1 MTPRICSGWS
11 ARSLRS
17 AEVSVQAPDAVV
29 MVRPQRF
36 VPNPETA
43 GDNAF
48 QSLPDATGDLIAQTA
63 YDEVTGAARLLTGAG
78 VTVHLFDDTDP
89 QRPDSVFP
97 NNWFSTHP
105 GGHVAL
111 FSMYAPNR
119 RTERRADIV
128 EMMKTN
134 YRVQQVIDYSGME
147 PDGLFLEGTG
157 AMVIDH
163 ELRLVYACRSRR
175 ADPVLLER
183 FCTMFGYE
191 PMVMDAVDQTGAPI
205 YHTNVM
211 MTIATEFAMVGLSL
225 IPDRRRREE
234 VASRLSA
241 RGRREI
247 IDLTASQI
255 ASFAGNA
262 IELQAHGRRILAL
275 SKRAL
280 SALRDD
286 QRAVIDRSCEIVA
299 LPVPTIELAGGS
311 VRCMI
316 AGLHLDARVKP
327 AQ

>member
-1 MTPRICSGWS
+1 
-11 ARSLRS
+11 
-17 AEVSVQAPDAVV
+17 

-36 VPNPETA
+36 LPNPETA
-43 GDNAF
+43 EDNAF
-48 QSLPDATGDLIAQTA
+48 QALPEFARDVVAQSA
-63 YDEVTGAARLLTGAG
+63 YDEVTDAARVLTEAG

-89 QRPDSVFP
+89 ERPDSVFP

-111 FSMYAPNR
+111 FPMYAPNR

-128 EMMKTN
+128 EMLKTN
-134 YRVQQVIDYSGME
+134 YRVQQVVDYSGME

-163 ELRLVYACRSRR
+163 ELRLVYVARSRR

-191 PMVMDAVDQTGAPI
+191 PMVMDAIDQTGAPI

-211 MTIATEFAMVGLSL
+211 MTIATDFAMVGLDL
-225 IPDRRRREE
+225 ITDRARRDE
-234 VASRLSA
+234 VAARLSA
-241 RGRREI
+241 RGRREV
-247 IDLTASQI
+247 IDLSAQQI

-262 IELQAHGRRILAL
+262 IELQADGRRILAL
-275 SKRAL
+275 STRAL
-280 SALRDD
+280 VSLRDD
-286 QRAVIDRSCEIVA
+286 QRAVIERSCEIIA
-299 LPVPTIELAGGS
+299 LPVSTIELAGGS

-316 AGLHLDARVKP
+316 AGLHLDSRNLV

>member
-1 MTPRICSGWS
+1 
-11 ARSLRS
+11 
-17 AEVSVQAPDAVV
+17 

-36 VPNPETA
+36 LPNPETA
-43 GDNAF
+43 RDNAF
-48 QSLPDATGDLIAQTA
+48 QALPEVARDEVARLAH
-63 YDEVTGAARLLTGAG
+63 DEVTNAARVLTETG

-111 FSMYAPNR
+111 FPMYAPNR

-128 EMMKTN
+128 EMMKAH
-134 YRVQQVIDYSGME
+134 YRVQQVVDYSGME
-147 PDGLFLEGTG
+147 HDGLFLEGTG

-163 ELRLVYACRSRR
+163 EFRVVYVARSRR

-191 PMVMDAVDQTGAPI
+191 PMAMDAVDQRGTPI

-211 MTIATEFAMVGLSL
+211 MTIATEFVMVGLGL
-225 IPDRRRREE
+225 ISDRARRAE
-234 VASRLSA
+234 VAYRLGA
-241 RGRREI
+241 RGRREV
-247 IDLTASQI
+247 IDLSAEQI

-262 IELQAHGRRILAL
+262 IELQASGRRILAL
-275 SKRAL
+275 STRAL
-280 SALRDD
+280 AVLRDD
-286 QRAVIDRSCEIVA
+286 QRAVIERSCEIVA

-316 AGLHLDARVKP
+316 AGLHLDARNHLTRRVEESSAV
-327 AQ
+327 AQPDQSLVAGLLQLGDLVA

>member
-1 MTPRICSGWS
+1 M
-11 ARSLRS
+11 
-17 AEVSVQAPDAVV
+17 SVQAPDAVV

-36 VPNPETA
+36 IPNPETA

-48 QSLPDATGDLIAQTA
+48 QALPDVAGDLIAQTA
-63 YDEVTGAARLLTGAG
+63 YDEVTHAARVLNDAG

-89 QRPDSVFP
+89 NRPDSVFP
-97 NNWFSTHP
+97 NNWFSTHA

-111 FSMYAPNR
+111 FPMYAPNR

-128 EMMKTN
+128 EMMKTE
-134 YRVQQVIDYSGME
+134 YRVQQVVDYSGME

-163 ELRLVYACRSRR
+163 EFRLVYVARSRR

-183 FCTMFGYE
+183 FCTTFGYE
-191 PMVMDAVDQTGAPI
+191 PMVMDAVDQTGTPI

-211 MTIATEFAMVGLSL
+211 LTIATKFVMIGLSL
-225 IPDRRRREE
+225 IADTARREE
-234 VASRLSA
+234 IVARLSA

-247 IDLTASQI
+247 IDLSASQI
-255 ASFAGNA
+255 AAFAGNA
-262 IELQAHGRRILAL
+262 IELQAEGRRILAL
-275 SKRAL
+275 STRAL
-280 SALRDD
+280 AALHDD
-286 QRAVIDRSCEIVA
+286 QRAVIERSCEIVA

-316 AGLHLDARVKP
+316 AGLHLDSRTRP

>member
-1 MTPRICSGWS
+1 
-11 ARSLRS
+11 
-17 AEVSVQAPDAVV
+17 

-36 VPNPETA
+36 LPNPETA
-43 GDNAF
+43 ADNVF
-48 QSLPDATGDLIAQTA
+48 QALPEVARDEVARLAH
-63 YDEVTGAARLLTGAG
+63 DEVTRAAQTLTEAG
-78 VTVHLFDDTDP
+78 VRVHLFDDTDP

-111 FSMYAPNR
+111 FPMYAPNR

-128 EMMKTN
+128 EMLKRQ

-163 ELRLVYACRSRR
+163 ELRIVYVARSRR

-183 FCTMFGYE
+183 FCSMFGYE

-211 MTIATEFAMVGLSL
+211 MTIATDFVMVGLGL
-225 IPDRRRREE
+225 IADHARREE
-234 VASRLSA
+234 VVMRLGA

-262 IELQAHGRRILAL
+262 IELQADGRRILAL
-275 SKRAL
+275 STRAL
-280 SALRDD
+280 AALRDD
-286 QRAVIDRSCEIVA
+286 QRAVIERSCEIIA

-316 AGLHLDARVKP
+316 AGLHLDARELVRWP
-327 AQ
+327 